1 MSVSI
6 TNIFQLKPKLFLKA

>member
-6 TNIFQLKPKLFLKA
+6 TGNH